1 MHITLSPL
9 LKQAHIQILP
19 HLRKTAACTENNLP
33 RSVRNKPHRRY
44 TFLLDK
50 EGCFNL
56 LKKLLQKMILLQI
69 KTCDPKS
76 LSYNYQI
83 SFGECGNVFFFP
95 HSNLFTR
102 QLFHRFMTPAFY
114 LQWQHQH
121 QDKNKFRLSILC
133 ELLRIFNF
141 LHIMIF
147 DTFENLF

>member
-9 LKQAHIQILP
+9 LKHAHIQILP

-83 SFGECGNVFFFP
+83 SFGECGNVFFSTLTYSQGSFSTGSG
-95 HSNLFTR
+95 HQLFT
-102 QLFHRFMTPAFY
+102 
-114 LQWQHQH
+114 
-121 QDKNKFRLSILC
+121 
-133 ELLRIFNF
+133 FNGN
-141 LHIMIF
+141 INTKIRTNS
-147 DTFENLF
+147 D